1 MPVTSFPNFAV
12 AHSITYFIIT
22 LNGQCLVAQ
31 KTVSVTADVVGH
43 KYGES
48 AGKLVNDT
56 GESAGNI
63 VRTIKLVSMLSSGKT
78 FTKSV
83 AKNTGKTNVLQEKDD
98 VNPKIDDQ

>member
-1 MPVTSFPNFAV
+1 MPLFFQILLLLTSSYIFYHCHFW
-12 AHSITYFIIT
+12 
-22 LNGQCLVAQ
+22 QCSVAQ

-63 VRTIKLVSMLSSGKT
+63 VRTITHVSMLSSGKT

-83 AKNTGKTNVLQEKDD
+83 AKNTGKTNVLQGKDD